1 MLHPKPQ
8 DLRSNTHWEISMD
21 IGQPQIKTIAGKTWA
36 TMDRNAKAMFL
47 IKVAIMLCSFGFI
60 FGGAL
65 VDGMVYEKLTDLGQ

>member
-1 MLHPKPQ
+1 MG
-8 DLRSNTHWEISMD
+8 
-21 IGQPQIKTIAGKTWA
+21 IGQPQLNTTAGKTWA
-36 TMDRNAKAMFL
+36 TMDRNAKALFL